1 MTTVM
6 KKSLSPY
13 QIELDN
19 AIRDIVD
26 FPKSGIVFKDL
37 TPVLLDVHL
46 MRKIIDS
53 SAAKWADKNID
64 YVAGIE
70 SRGYWFGIAIA
81 DKLGVPFIPIR
92 KKGKLPGDKVE
103 ISYALEYGEAWIE
116 MHRGHLK
123 PGSSVLIH
131 DDLLATG
138 GTAEAAVNL
147 IEAEKGT
154 VAGFHFIVTLAF
166 LGGPERLIKFAP
178 SVLSEIEY

>member
-1 MTTVM
+1 MN
-6 KKSLSPY
+6 KSMSPY

-19 AIRDIVD
+19 AIRDIAD
-26 FPKSGIVFKDL
+26 FPKPGIVFKDL

-53 SAAKWADKNID
+53 SAAKWSDMNID

-81 DKLGVPFIPIR
+81 DKLNVPFIPIR

-103 ISYALEYGEAWIE
+103 ISYALEYGEASIE
-116 MHRGHLK
+116 MHKGHLK
-123 PGSSVLIH
+123 AGSRVLIH

-138 GTAEAAVNL
+138 GTAEAAVKL
-147 IEAEKGT
+147 VESEGGL
-154 VAGFHFIVTLAF
+154 VAGFHFIVTLGF
-166 LGGPERLIKFAP
+166 LGGSTRLGNFAS